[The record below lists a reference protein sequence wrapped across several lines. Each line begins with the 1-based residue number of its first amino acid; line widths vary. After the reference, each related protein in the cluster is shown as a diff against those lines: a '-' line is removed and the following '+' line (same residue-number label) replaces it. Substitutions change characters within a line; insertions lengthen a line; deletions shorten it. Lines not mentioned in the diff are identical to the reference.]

1 MMIAGICKV
10 QTNRSD
16 TESNYEG
23 RQCHSASI
31 TLEEMLYYS
40 HVDTKSVSEISEV
53 GSLI

>member
-1 MMIAGICKV
+1 MMIAGICKA

-31 TLEEMLYYS
+31 TLEEMLYYFQMA
-40 HVDTKSVSEISEV
+40 TKSMIEISEV
-53 GSLI
+53 GSP